1 MRGILLAIVAGATFG
16 LIPVFSIPVMAAGM
30 GYISA
35 LFYRF
40 AIGALFML
48 AFIMYRQNSLRLR
61 WGDVWRISILAFMY
75 TVCAITLFVSYDY
88 ISSGVATSLVYTN
101 PIWCTI
107 IGLLFLGEKLS
118 LRKVVAIA
126 TATLGVMLLT
136 GFFAEDARFS
146 AWGIFLGLL
155 SGIGYGVYLVLLP
168 RLRLSKMPSLKLTFY
183 IFAFTALF
191 LAVYAFV
198 MEDGIEPV
206 RDNGVLVNLLMLG
219 LIPTA
224 ISNICVTMSLR
235 LIDTTIVAILGAFE
249 PLTAIV
255 AGVLLLDEVCGLDT
269 VSGGLLVLFAVIV
282 LTWKNKKAV
291 IE

>member
-1 MRGILLAIVAGATFG
+1 M
-16 LIPVFSIPVMAAGM
+16 
-30 GYISA
+30 
-35 LFYRF
+35 
-40 AIGALFML
+40 
-48 AFIMYRQNSLRLR
+48 
-61 WGDVWRISILAFMY
+61 
-75 TVCAITLFVSYDY
+75 
-88 ISSGVATSLVYTN
+88 
-101 PIWCTI
+101 
-107 IGLLFLGEKLS
+107 
-118 LRKVVAIA
+118 
-126 TATLGVMLLT
+126 
-136 GFFAEDARFS
+136 
-146 AWGIFLGLL
+146 
-155 SGIGYGVYLVLLP
+155 YLVLLP

>member
-1 MRGILLAIVAGATFG
+1 MLFRSHKSDYPIGTFC
-16 LIPVFSIPVMAAGM
+16 F
-30 GYISA
+30 
-35 LFYRF
+35 
-40 AIGALFML
+40 
-48 AFIMYRQNSLRLR
+48 
-61 WGDVWRISILAFMY
+61 
-75 TVCAITLFVSYDY
+75 
-88 ISSGVATSLVYTN
+88 
-101 PIWCTI
+101 
-107 IGLLFLGEKLS
+107 
-118 LRKVVAIA
+118 
-126 TATLGVMLLT
+126 
-136 GFFAEDARFS
+136 
-146 AWGIFLGLL
+146 
-155 SGIGYGVYLVLLP
+155 P
-168 RLRLSKMPSLKLTFY
+168 R
-183 IFAFTALF
+183 
-191 LAVYAFV
+191 
-198 MEDGIEPV
+198 GIEPV